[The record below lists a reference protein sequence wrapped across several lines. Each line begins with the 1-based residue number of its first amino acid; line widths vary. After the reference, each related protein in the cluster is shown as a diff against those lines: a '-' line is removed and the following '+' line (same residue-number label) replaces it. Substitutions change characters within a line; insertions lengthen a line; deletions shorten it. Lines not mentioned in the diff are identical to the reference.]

1 MRVSNGLIG
10 VILLAGLLTGC
21 GGGEGDDLDQF
32 MANAANDMSKNV
44 PPLPEV
50 KPYSPLQYNADG
62 ALSEPFRA
70 RKVVGA
76 SGGLQPNLN
85 RPRESLEAFP
95 LESLKYVGM
104 LKKGKNTHGLVKKPD
119 NTIEQVKVGNYMGP
133 NYGLVMAINEGVIE
147 LKELV
152 QDDTTG
158 DWVERSASLNL
169 QE

>member
-1 MRVSNGLIG
+1 MRVSNGFISA
-10 VILLAGLLTGC
+10 ILAAGLLTGC
-21 GGGEGDDLDQF
+21 GGDKGDDLDQF

-44 PPLPEV
+44 QPLPEV
-50 KPYSPLQYNADG
+50 KPYTPLQYNADTT
-62 ALSEPFRA
+62 LSDPFRA

-76 SGGLQPNLN
+76 NGGLQPNLN
-85 RPRESLEAFP
+85 RPRESLEAYP

-104 LKKGKNTHGLVKKPD
+104 LSRKKSTYGLIKKPD
-119 NTIEQVKVGNYMGP
+119 NAIEQVKVGNYMGP
-133 NYGLVMAINEGVIE
+133 NYGLVTTISEGAIE